1 MRTDPNVTSFTHV
14 AVTGTCRWLARFAA
28 WLERMDPGVHR
39 RIKGLRLV
47 TAYGIAAALGALPA
61 VTHGITGGR
70 RIALLAAGFA
80 LWASVS
86 EARHSRLESTRDL
99 AALCLAAALG
109 AASFALLS
117 PVLAAVG
124 STGPEWILV
133 SGAFLAGYCRRFGV
147 LGTGV
152 GSQVFIGQLLGYGA
166 ALGPPELGAVGASF
180 LVAAVACIVPRLLSG
195 PAECPPPTAQRVA
208 VIVSGGASL
217 SPEFVM
223 GLQAATGSLL
233 VVFLNSAFG
242 LTESAWAV
250 TACVY
255 VVAGTADGTLD
266 RVRRRIAGTLV
277 GVPLGLLFLP
287 LAAHDPLLIWIA
299 ASIAMVAYAMALP
312 ERYDIACGAFAFA
325 LVITLAAAGVH
336 SIPLLAARA
345 WETLLGGAVGC
356 AAAIWLFPLRPAASL
371 PSTSSTSSTSSTD

>member
-1 MRTDPNVTSFTHV
+1 MRTDRNVTTFASFTRA
-14 AVTGTCRWLARFAA
+14 AVTGGCRWLARFAA
-28 WLERMDPGVHR
+28 WLERVDPGVHR

-61 VTHGITGGR
+61 VTHGITGGQQ
-70 RIALLAAGFA
+70 IATLAAGFA

-86 EARHSRLESTRDL
+86 EARHARLESTRDL

-117 PVLAAVG
+117 PVLAAAG
-124 STGPEWILV
+124 STAPEWILV

-166 ALGPPELGAVGASF
+166 ALGPHDLAALGAAF
-180 LVAAVACIVPRLLSG
+180 LVAAVACVVPRLLSG
-195 PAECPPPTAQRVA
+195 PAERPPATPQPVA
-208 VIVSGGASL
+208 VTVSGTSAL

-223 GLQAATGSLL
+223 GLQAATGSLA
-233 VVFLNSAFG
+233 VVLLNSAFG

-266 RVRRRIAGTLV
+266 RVRRRIVGTLV
-277 GVPLGLLFLP
+277 GVPLGLLLLP

-299 ASIAMVAYAMALP
+299 ASIAMVVYAMALP

-325 LVITLAAAGVH
+325 LVITLAAAGEH
-336 SIPLLAARA
+336 SIAMLTARA
-345 WETLLGGAVGC
+345 WETMLGGAVGC
-356 AAAIWLFPLRPAASL
+356 AAAIWLFPLRPVAAS
-371 PSTSSTSSTSSTD
+371 PSSSSTPPTN

>member
-1 MRTDPNVTSFTHV
+1 MRTDSDPNLASFALAAVTS
-14 AVTGTCRWLARFAA
+14 ACRWLARFAA
-28 WLERMDPGVHR
+28 WLEWVDPGVHR

-61 VTHGITGGR
+61 VTHGIAGGQE
-70 RIALLAAGFA
+70 IATLAAGFA

-99 AALCLAAALG
+99 AALCLAAAMG
-109 AASFALLS
+109 AASFTLLFPWLAS
-117 PVLAAVG
+117 PG
-124 STGPEWILV
+124 NTGPEWILV

-147 LGTGV
+147 LGAGV
-152 GSQVFIGQLLGYGA
+152 GSQIFIGQLLAYGA
-166 ALGPPELGAVGASF
+166 GQAPPDLSALGATF

-195 PAECPPPTAQRVA
+195 PAECPPAAAQRIA
-208 VIVSGGASL
+208 VTVRGRASW

-223 GLQAATGSLL
+223 GLQAATGSLA
-233 VVFLNSAFG
+233 VVLLNSAFG

-277 GVPLGLLFLP
+277 GVPLGLLLLP
-287 LAAHDPLLIWIA
+287 LAAHDPLLAWIA
-299 ASIAMVAYAMALP
+299 ASTAMIVYAMALP

-325 LVITLAAAGVH
+325 LVITLAATGEH
-336 SIPLLAARA
+336 SIALLTARA
-345 WETLLGGAVGC
+345 WETILGGIAGC
-356 AAAIWLFPLRPAASL
+356 AAAIWLFPLRPVATA
-371 PSTSSTSSTSSTD
+371 PSTD